1 MGNRIGRML
10 QATPPYRK
18 SAIALWMLG
27 AAGLSLCA
35 PALAQAPPNAG
46 TLLQELRPP
55 AAVLPKADAPV
66 LEIQQPPRKSMADPG
81 GLRITLRA
89 IRVTGSTVFTEAQL
103 LPLVQDAIDKETGL
117 DGLEDLAARISRHY
131 REAGYTIARAYV
143 PAQDIKDG
151 SVELAVIEGRY
162 SAITIKGGSQAAR
175 ASLPLGAIAV
185 GDVVADRPLEQTLLL
200 LSDLP
205 GITVRSTLQPGA
217 GIGTSE
223 LVVDL
228 EPGKSYSG
236 TIEADNNGGRA
247 TGKYRVGGSLVVGNV
262 AGYNDV
268 LTLRA
273 LSSGKGLAY
282 GRAAW
287 QFPLSGRGAKI
298 GVAASSVRY
307 ELGREFQALQAHG
320 TANTFSLYGSYPLL
334 RARGANLNLQANLD
348 EKRLRDDVDSVSSSA
363 TKRATVLNLGLSG
376 DRSDSFG
383 GGGVTSFTAS
393 YSRGR
398 LRLEGATL
406 ATDAATAQTN
416 GGYGKANLTVLR
428 LQNINDR
435 TSLYLSASAQWA
447 SKNLDSSEK
456 MALGG
461 PGAVRAYPP
470 GEASSDRAQIFT
482 AELRRTL
489 NRQWQLVGFIDA
501 AHGTTNQQRWTAATG
516 PARRSL
522 SGAGVG
528 LNWANEQGWSVR
540 ASYARRLGGERAT
553 AEPDRGGRLWLS
565 ASKAF

>member
-1 MGNRIGRML
+1 MP
-10 QATPPYRK
+10 QPKAPYRK
-18 SAIALWMLG
+18 SASALWLLG
-27 AAGLSLCA
+27 AAGLSPCV
-35 PALAQAPPNAG
+35 PVLAQMPPDAG

-55 AAVLPKADAPV
+55 AAVLPKADKPV
-66 LEIQQPPRKSMADPG
+66 LEIQPPPRKSMADPG
-81 GLRITLRA
+81 GLLITLRA
-89 IRVTGSTVFTEAQL
+89 VRITGMTVFSEAQL
-103 LPLVQDAIDKETGL
+103 LPLVADAIGKETGL

-143 PAQDIKDG
+143 PAQDIRDG
-151 SVELAVIEGRY
+151 AVELAVIEGRY
-162 SAITIKGGSQAAR
+162 SAITIKGGSEAAR
-175 ASLPLGAIAV
+175 SSLPLGGIAI

-205 GITVRSTLQPGA
+205 GITVHSTLQPGA

-223 LVVDL
+223 LVIDL

-236 TIEADNNGGRA
+236 TVEADNNGGRA

-287 QFPLSGRGAKI
+287 QFPLSARGAKI

-307 ELGREFQALQAHG
+307 ELGREFEALQAHG
-320 TANTFSLYGSYPLL
+320 TANTLSLYGSYPLY

-348 EKRLRDDVDSVSSSA
+348 EKRLRDDVDSAASSA
-363 TKRATVLNLGLSG
+363 SKRATVLNLGISG
-376 DRSDSFG
+376 DRTDGFG
-383 GGGVTSFTAS
+383 GGGVTSFTVS

-398 LRLEGATL
+398 LRLEGPAL
-406 ATDAATAQTN
+406 AADAATAQTN

-435 TSLYLSASAQWA
+435 TNLYLSASAQWA

-456 MALGG
+456 TALGG

-470 GEASSDRAQIFT
+470 GETSSDSAQVFT

-501 AHGTTNQQRWTAATG
+501 AHGTLNQQRWTAATG
-516 PARRSL
+516 PATRSL
-522 SGAGVG
+522 SGAGAG
-528 LNWANEQGWSVR
+528 LNWANDQGWSVR
-540 ASYARRLGGERAT
+540 ASYAHRLGSSRAT
-553 AEPDRGGRLWLS
+553 AEADHGGRFWLS